1 MADVIKTTFQVK
13 RGTAAR
19 WEELNLI
26 LNPNEPGFEMDKKK
40 KKIGDGSTPWKE
52 LPYINDVDI
61 SKYITIEDI
70 INGDVILPVAT
81 KTTRGAVL
89 SSTDV
94 NEISVDP
101 ADGSMEVNS
110 LAVDKLQD
118 TADVS
123 LVLNGGD
130 STRLI

>member
-19 WEELNLI
+19 WEELNPI
-26 LNPNEPGFEMDKKK
+26 LNPGEPGFEMDTFKL
-40 KKIGDGSTPWKE
+40 KIGNGSTPWKE
-52 LPYINDVDI
+52 LPYVNDVDI

-81 KTTRGAVL
+81 ETVRGAVL
-89 SSTDV
+89 SSTAK

-101 ADGSMEVNS
+101 TDGSMEVNS
-110 LAVDKLQD
+110 LSIDRLD
-118 TADVS
+118 TEGINVI
-123 LVLNGGD
+123 LNGGAA
-130 STRLI
+130 SSLV

>member
-19 WEELNLI
+19 WEELNPI
-26 LNPNEPGFEMDKKK
+26 LNPGEPGFEMDTFKL
-40 KKIGDGSTPWKE
+40 KIGNGSTPWKE

-81 KTTRGAVL
+81 EAVRGVVL
-89 SSTDV
+89 SSTAK

-110 LAVDKLQD
+110 LSIDRLD
-118 TADVS
+118 TEGINVI
-123 LVLNGGD
+123 LNGGAA
-130 STRLI
+130 SSLI

>member
-19 WEELNLI
+19 WEELNPI
-26 LNPNEPGFEMDKKK
+26 LNPGEPGFEMDTFKL
-40 KKIGDGSTPWKE
+40 KIGNGSTPWRE
-52 LPYINDVDI
+52 LPYVNDVDI

-81 KTTRGAVL
+81 KTIRGAVL

-101 ADGSMEVNS
+101 TDGSMEVNS

>member
-19 WEELNLI
+19 WEELNPI
-26 LNPNEPGFEMDKKK
+26 LNPGEPGFEMDTFKL
-40 KKIGDGSTPWKE
+40 KIGNGSTPWKE
-52 LPYINDVDI
+52 LPYVNDIDI

-89 SSTDV
+89 SSTAK

-101 ADGSMEVNS
+101 TDGSMEVNS
-110 LAVDKLQD
+110 LSIDRLD
-118 TADVS
+118 TEGINVI
-123 LVLNGGD
+123 LNGGAA
-130 STRLI
+130 SSLI

>member
-26 LNPNEPGFEMDKKK
+26 LNPGEPGFEMDTFKL
-40 KKIGDGSTPWKE
+40 KIGNGSTPWKE
-52 LPYINDVDI
+52 LPYVTDVDI

-81 KTTRGAVL
+81 EAIRGVVL
-89 SSTDV
+89 SSTAK

-101 ADGSMEVNS
+101 TDGSMEVNS
-110 LAVDKLQD
+110 LSIDRLD
-118 TADVS
+118 TEGINVI
-123 LVLNGGD
+123 LNGGAA
-130 STRLI
+130 SSLV

>member
-19 WEELNLI
+19 WEELNPI
-26 LNPNEPGFEMDKKK
+26 LNPGEPGFEMDTFKL
-40 KKIGDGSTPWKE
+40 KIGNGSTPWKE
-52 LPYINDVDI
+52 LPYVNDVDI

-81 KTTRGAVL
+81 ETTRGAVL

>member
-19 WEELNLI
+19 WEELNPI
-26 LNPNEPGFEMDKKK
+26 LNPGEPGFEMDTFKL
-40 KKIGDGSTPWKE
+40 KIGDGSTPWKE
-52 LPYINDVDI
+52 LPYVNDVDI

>member
-26 LNPNEPGFEMDKKK
+26 LNPGEPGFEMDTFKL
-40 KKIGDGSTPWKE
+40 KIGNGSTPWKE
-52 LPYINDVDI
+52 LPYVNDVDI

-110 LAVDKLQD
+110 LAFDKLQD

>member
-26 LNPNEPGFEMDKKK
+26 LNPGEPGFEMDTFKL
-40 KKIGDGSTPWKE
+40 KIGDGSTPWKE

-81 KTTRGAVL
+81 EAVRGVVL
-89 SSTDV
+89 SSAAK

-101 ADGSMEVNS
+101 TDGSIEVNS
-110 LAVDKLQD
+110 LSIDRLD
-118 TADVS
+118 TEGINVI
-123 LVLNGGD
+123 LNGGAA
-130 STRLI
+130 SSLV

>member
-26 LNPNEPGFEMDKKK
+26 LNPGEPGFEMDTFKL
-40 KKIGDGSTPWKE
+40 KIGDGSTPWKE

-81 KTTRGAVL
+81 EAVRGVVL
-89 SSTDV
+89 SSTAK

-101 ADGSMEVNS
+101 TDGSMEVNS
-110 LAVDKLQD
+110 LSIDRLD
-118 TADVS
+118 TEGINVI
-123 LVLNGGD
+123 LNGGA
-130 STRLI
+130 SSSLV

>member
-19 WEELNLI
+19 WEELNPI
-26 LNPNEPGFEMDKKK
+26 LNPGEPGFEMDTFKL
-40 KKIGDGSTPWKE
+40 KIGNGSTPWRE
-52 LPYINDVDI
+52 LPYVNDVDI

-81 KTTRGAVL
+81 EAVRGAVL
-89 SSTDV
+89 SSTAK

-101 ADGSMEVNS
+101 TDGSMEVNS
-110 LAVDKLQD
+110 LSIDRLD
-118 TADVS
+118 TEGINVI
-123 LVLNGGD
+123 LNGGAA
-130 STRLI
+130 SSLI

>member
-26 LNPNEPGFEMDKKK
+26 LNPGEPGFEIDTFKL
-40 KKIGDGSTPWKE
+40 KIGDGSTPWKE

-81 KTTRGAVL
+81 EAIRGVVL
-89 SSTDV
+89 SSTAK

-101 ADGSMEVNS
+101 TDGSMEVNS
-110 LAVDKLQD
+110 LSIDRLD
-118 TADVS
+118 TEGINVI
-123 LVLNGGD
+123 LNGGAA
-130 STRLI
+130 SSLV

>member
-19 WEELNLI
+19 WEELNPI
-26 LNPNEPGFEMDKKK
+26 LNPGEPGFEMDTFKL
-40 KKIGDGSTPWKE
+40 KIGNGSTPWKE
-52 LPYINDVDI
+52 LPYINDIDI

-81 KTTRGAVL
+81 EAVRGVVL
-89 SSTDV
+89 SSTAK

-101 ADGSMEVNS
+101 TDGSMEVNS
-110 LAVDKLQD
+110 LSIDRLD
-118 TADVS
+118 TEGINVT
-123 LVLNGGD
+123 LNGGAA
-130 STRLI
+130 SSLV

>member
-26 LNPNEPGFEMDKKK
+26 LNPGAPGFEMDTFKL
-40 KKIGDGSTPWKE
+40 KIGNGSTPWKE
-52 LPYINDVDI
+52 LPYVNDVDI

-81 KTTRGAVL
+81 EAVRGAVL
-89 SSTDV
+89 SSTAK

-101 ADGSMEVNS
+101 TDGSMEVNS
-110 LAVDKLQD
+110 LSIDRLD
-118 TADVS
+118 TEGINVI
-123 LVLNGGD
+123 LNGGAA
-130 STRLI
+130 SSLI

>member
-19 WEELNLI
+19 WEELNPI
-26 LNPNEPGFEMDKKK
+26 LNPGEPGFEMDTFKL
-40 KKIGDGSTPWKE
+40 KIGNGSTPWKE
-52 LPYINDVDI
+52 LPYVNDVDI

-81 KTTRGAVL
+81 EATRGAVL
-89 SSTDV
+89 SSTAK

-101 ADGSMEVNS
+101 TDGSMEVNS
-110 LAVDKLQD
+110 LSIDRLD
-118 TADVS
+118 TEGINVI
-123 LVLNGGD
+123 LNGGAA
-130 STRLI
+130 SSLI

>member
-19 WEELNLI
+19 WEELNPI
-26 LNPNEPGFEMDKKK
+26 LNPGEPGFEMDTFKL
-40 KKIGDGSTPWKE
+40 KIGNGSTPWKE

-101 ADGSMEVNS
+101 TDGSMEVNS

-118 TADVS
+118 TADVR

>member
-26 LNPNEPGFEMDKKK
+26 LNPGEPGFEMDTFKL
-40 KKIGDGSTPWKE
+40 KIGNGSTPWRE
-52 LPYINDVDI
+52 LPYVNDVDI

-81 KTTRGAVL
+81 EAIRGVVL
-89 SSTDV
+89 SSTAK

-101 ADGSMEVNS
+101 TDGSMEVNS
-110 LAVDKLQD
+110 LSIDRLD
-118 TADVS
+118 TEGINVI
-123 LVLNGGD
+123 LNGGAA
-130 STRLI
+130 SSLV

>member
-19 WEELNLI
+19 WEELNPI
-26 LNPNEPGFEMDKKK
+26 LNPGEPGFEMDTFKL
-40 KKIGDGSTPWKE
+40 KIGNGSTPWKE

-89 SSTDV
+89 SSTAK

-101 ADGSMEVNS
+101 TDGSMEVNS
-110 LAVDKLQD
+110 LSIDRLD
-118 TADVS
+118 TEGINVI
-123 LVLNGGD
+123 LNGGA
-130 STRLI
+130 SSSLV

>member
-19 WEELNLI
+19 WEELNPI
-26 LNPNEPGFEMDKKK
+26 LNPGEPGFEMDTFKL
-40 KKIGDGSTPWKE
+40 KIGNGSTPWKE
-52 LPYINDVDI
+52 LPYVNDVDI

-89 SSTDV
+89 SSTAK

-101 ADGSMEVNS
+101 TDGSMEVNS
-110 LAVDKLQD
+110 LSIDRLD
-118 TADVS
+118 TEGINVI
-123 LVLNGGD
+123 LNGGAA
-130 STRLI
+130 SSLI

>member
-13 RGTAAR
+13 RGSAAR
-19 WEELNLI
+19 WEELNPI
-26 LNPNEPGFEMDKKK
+26 LNPGEPGFEMDTFKL
-40 KKIGDGSTPWKE
+40 KIGNGSTPWKE
-52 LPYINDVDI
+52 LPYVNDVDI

-81 KTTRGAVL
+81 EATRGAVL

>member
-19 WEELNLI
+19 WEELNPI
-26 LNPNEPGFEMDKKK
+26 LNPGEPGFEMDTFKL
-40 KKIGDGSTPWKE
+40 KIGNGSTPWKE
-52 LPYINDVDI
+52 LPYVNDVDI

-81 KTTRGAVL
+81 EAVRGVVL
-89 SSTDV
+89 SSTAK

-101 ADGSMEVNS
+101 TDGSMEVNS
-110 LAVDKLQD
+110 LSIDRLD
-118 TADVS
+118 TEGINVI
-123 LVLNGGD
+123 LNGGAA
-130 STRLI
+130 SSLV

>member
-19 WEELNLI
+19 WEELNLV
-26 LNPNEPGFEMDKKK
+26 LNPGEPGFEMDTFKL
-40 KKIGDGSTPWKE
+40 KIGNGSTPWKE
-52 LPYINDVDI
+52 LPYVNDVDI

-81 KTTRGAVL
+81 EAVRGVVL
-89 SSTDV
+89 SSTAK

-101 ADGSMEVNS
+101 TDGSMEVNS
-110 LAVDKLQD
+110 LSIDRLD
-118 TADVS
+118 TEGINVI
-123 LVLNGGD
+123 LNGGAA
-130 STRLI
+130 SSLI

>member
-26 LNPNEPGFEMDKKK
+26 LNPGEPGFEMDTFKL
-40 KKIGDGSTPWKE
+40 KIGDGSTPWRE
-52 LPYINDVDI
+52 LPYVNDVDI

-81 KTTRGAVL
+81 EAVRGAVL
-89 SSTDV
+89 SSTAK

-101 ADGSMEVNS
+101 TDGSMEVNS
-110 LAVDKLQD
+110 LSIDRLD
-118 TADVS
+118 TEGINVT
-123 LVLNGGD
+123 LNGGAA
-130 STRLI
+130 SSLV

>member
-19 WEELNLI
+19 WEELNPI
-26 LNPNEPGFEMDKKK
+26 LNPGEPGFEMDTFKL
-40 KKIGDGSTPWKE
+40 KIGDGSTPWKE
-52 LPYINDVDI
+52 LPYVNDVDI

-81 KTTRGAVL
+81 EAVRGVVL
-89 SSTDV
+89 SSTAK

-101 ADGSMEVNS
+101 TDGSMEVNS
-110 LAVDKLQD
+110 LSIDRLD
-118 TADVS
+118 TEGINVI
-123 LVLNGGD
+123 LNGGAA
-130 STRLI
+130 SSLI

>member
-26 LNPNEPGFEMDKKK
+26 LNPGEPGFEMDTFKL
-40 KKIGDGSTPWKE
+40 KIGNGSNPWKE
-52 LPYINDVDI
+52 LPYVNDVDI

-81 KTTRGAVL
+81 EAVRGVVL
-89 SSTDV
+89 SSTAK

-101 ADGSMEVNS
+101 TDGSMEVNS
-110 LAVDKLQD
+110 LSIDRLD
-118 TADVS
+118 TEGINVI
-123 LVLNGGD
+123 LNGGAA
-130 STRLI
+130 SSLV

>member
-19 WEELNLI
+19 WEELNPI
-26 LNPNEPGFEMDKKK
+26 LNPGEPGFEMDTFKL
-40 KKIGDGSTPWKE
+40 KIGDGSTPWKE
-52 LPYINDVDI
+52 LPYVNDIDI

-89 SSTDV
+89 SSTAK

-101 ADGSMEVNS
+101 TDGSMEVNS
-110 LAVDKLQD
+110 LSIDRLD
-118 TADVS
+118 TEGINVI
-123 LVLNGGD
+123 LNGGAA
-130 STRLI
+130 SSLI

>member
-26 LNPNEPGFEMDKKK
+26 LNPGEPGFEMDTFKL
-40 KKIGDGSTPWKE
+40 KIGNGSTPWKE

-81 KTTRGAVL
+81 EAVRGVVL
-89 SSTDV
+89 SSTAK

-101 ADGSMEVNS
+101 TDGSMEVNS
-110 LAVDKLQD
+110 LSIDRLD
-118 TADVS
+118 TEGINVI
-123 LVLNGGD
+123 LNGGAA
-130 STRLI
+130 SSLI

>member
-19 WEELNLI
+19 WEELNPI
-26 LNPNEPGFEMDKKK
+26 LNPGEPGFEMDTFKL
-40 KKIGDGSTPWKE
+40 KIGNGSTPWKE
-52 LPYINDVDI
+52 LPYVNDVDI

-89 SSTDV
+89 SSTAK

-101 ADGSMEVNS
+101 TDGSMEVNS
-110 LAVDKLQD
+110 LSIDRLD
-118 TADVS
+118 TEGINVI
-123 LVLNGGD
+123 LNGGA
-130 STRLI
+130 SSSLV

>member
-13 RGTAAR
+13 RGTAVR
-19 WEELNLI
+19 WEELNPI
-26 LNPNEPGFEMDKKK
+26 LNPGEPGFEMDTFKL
-40 KKIGDGSTPWKE
+40 KIGNGSTPWKE
-52 LPYINDVDI
+52 LPYVNDVDI

-101 ADGSMEVNS
+101 TDGSMEVNS

>member
-13 RGTAAR
+13 RGIAAR
-19 WEELNLI
+19 WEELNPI
-26 LNPNEPGFEMDKKK
+26 LNPGEPGFEMDTFKL
-40 KKIGDGSTPWKE
+40 KIGNGSTPWKE
-52 LPYINDVDI
+52 LPYINNVDI

-81 KTTRGAVL
+81 KATRGAVL

-118 TADVS
+118 TIDVS

>member
-19 WEELNLI
+19 WEELNPI
-26 LNPNEPGFEMDKKK
+26 LNPGEPGFEMDTFKL
-40 KKIGDGSTPWKE
+40 KIGNGSTPWKE

-101 ADGSMEVNS
+101 TDGSMEVNS

>member
-19 WEELNLI
+19 WEELNPI
-26 LNPNEPGFEMDKKK
+26 LNTGEPGFEMDTFKL
-40 KKIGDGSTPWKE
+40 KIGNGSTPWKE
-52 LPYINDVDI
+52 LPYINDIDI

-81 KTTRGAVL
+81 EATRGAVL
-89 SSTDV
+89 SSTAK

-101 ADGSMEVNS
+101 TDGSMEVNS
-110 LAVDKLQD
+110 LSIDRLD
-118 TADVS
+118 TEGINVI
-123 LVLNGGD
+123 LNGGAAN
-130 STRLI
+130 SLV

>member
-19 WEELNLI
+19 WEELNPI
-26 LNPNEPGFEMDKKK
+26 LNPGEPGFEMDTFKL
-40 KKIGDGSTPWKE
+40 KIGNGSTPWRE
-52 LPYINDVDI
+52 LPYVNDVDI

-89 SSTDV
+89 SSTAK

-101 ADGSMEVNS
+101 TDGSMEVNS
-110 LAVDKLQD
+110 LSIDRLD
-118 TADVS
+118 TEGINVI
-123 LVLNGGD
+123 LNGGAA
-130 STRLI
+130 SSLI